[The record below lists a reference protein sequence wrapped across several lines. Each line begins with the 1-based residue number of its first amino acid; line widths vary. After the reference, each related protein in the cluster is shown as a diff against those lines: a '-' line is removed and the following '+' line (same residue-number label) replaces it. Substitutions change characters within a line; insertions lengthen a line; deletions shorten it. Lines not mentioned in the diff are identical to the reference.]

1 MNKKFMSI
9 IAAATVMISG
19 SPMIANAL
27 YTEVITKQ
35 DRSEYT
41 KIDFMSDAKTTIYIY
56 NGDNTDPEEPYRR
69 RGIQEYKLK
78 DRIYLNI
85 KEGSTASDVGALLK
99 EFRTEEGNGLQI
111 YSNNF
116 FNKQYGYYFR
126 PTVYEENDY
135 LGRISVNDARRIKE
149 ILAQSDIVT
158 DVIYSDSVCNPAEG
172 AIDLTLYQVP
182 YTVAKDKT
190 SEEVRAYTA
199 EMAEQILEC
208 VNYQGID
215 ATVNTGK
222 VDVRV
227 IPENQLSLTEQIEM
241 AENIY
246 KELKLV
252 PYMLW
257 TASTEESF
265 GGIDLMNAVDG
276 DSNCDEQM
284 DMADA
289 VLIMQSLANP
299 DKYQLTA
306 QGKFNADLNGDGI
319 TVGDAQTIQKKLLG
333 LE

>member
-1 MNKKFMSI
+1 MKKKFMSI
-9 IAAATVMISG
+9 IAAAAVMISG

-69 RGIQEYKLK
+69 RGIQEYKLN
-78 DRIYLNI
+78 DRIYFNI

-111 YSNNF
+111 YSNNS
-116 FNKQYGYYFR
+116 FNKQYGYYFS
-126 PTVYEENDY
+126 PTVYKENDN

-172 AIDLTLYQVP
+172 AIDLTLYTVP
-182 YTVAKDKT
+182 YTV
-190 SEEVRAYTA
+190 TA
-199 EMAEQILEC
+199 EMAEQVLEC
-208 VNYQGID
+208 VNDQGID

-222 VDVRV
+222 FAVRV
-227 IPENQLSLTEQIEM
+227 IPENQLSLTEQLEM

-246 KELKLV
+246 EELQLV
-252 PYMLW
+252 PFMLW